1 MTEHGP
7 GGDER
12 GLESAADLYENA
24 PCGYLS
30 TLPEGTIVRV
40 NRTFLDWTGFRR
52 EDLVGR
58 RRFQDLLSVGGRIYH
73 ETHFAPLLRMQG
85 QVREIAAEIACPDG
99 RRLPVLINSSIR
111 FAADGTPQSVRTTV
125 FDATDRRRYEQELLR
140 VQNQATTSE
149 RRVRLLR
156 TAAERMASA
165 STVAE
170 VVSALEAV
178 VLEGLPAAAGATV
191 IGLDGEEPPDGARGE
206 HPPPGRGGAIEVPLV
221 VADRAVGLLTVALS
235 PAGALDDDDMD
246 LLRALVLQAAPAVE
260 RARLYEDAVEQGRRA
275 ALSARIISALIQVPT
290 VRERARL
297 LEQLGIP
304 ELADA
309 VDVVLA
315 DDGAPGPEE
324 IASLARLAMVDGAAA
339 GPPRRLEGGIDRVA
353 LRLSVGPD
361 PLGAIVLSRIA
372 PRRFAADELGFLG
385 ELAERAAFA
394 LGNARLLER
403 ERSIAHTLQAALL
416 AGERPRDP
424 RFDVA
429 TLYQPAERHL
439 DVGGDWSDV
448 FALGRNRVGLVVGDV
463 VGRGIDAASA
473 MGQLRSA
480 TRAVA
485 GFQVGPARV
494 IERLDGFVESLPSAR
509 MATVVYAEIDL
520 DARTVTYACAGH
532 LPPALLTS
540 DGDARL
546 LWDGRSTPLG
556 LPPDAG
562 PRPEGHVTTARG
574 DSLILYTD
582 GLVERRGEVIDAG
595 LDRLLA
601 ALIRCRDEPP
611 PRLLEIVTGELRAE
625 LPDNDDICALCLR
638 FETG

>member
-1 MTEHGP
+1 MTEHEPDDG
-7 GGDER
+7 ER

-40 NRTFLDWTGFRR
+40 NQTFLDWTGFRR
-52 EDLVGR
+52 EDLVRR

-111 FAADGTPQSVRTTV
+111 FAADGTPEFVRTTV

-140 VQNQATTSE
+140 VQNQATASE

-156 TAAERMASA
+156 SAAERMASA

-178 VLEGLPAAAGATV
+178 VLEGLPAAIRATV
-191 IGLDGEEPPDGARGE
+191 IGLDGQETPRGAPAE
-206 HPPPGRGGAIEVPLV
+206 HRPSGGADVIEVPLV

-235 PAGALDDDDMD
+235 PARALDDDDVD
-246 LLRALVLQAAPAVE
+246 LLNALVLQAAPAVE
-260 RARLYEDAVEQGRRA
+260 RARLYEDAVEHGRRA
-275 ALSARIISALIQVPT
+275 ALSARIVSALIQVPT
-290 VRERARL
+290 VRDQAAL
-297 LEQLGIP
+297 LEQLGVP
-304 ELADA
+304 DLADA

-315 DDGAPGPEE
+315 DDGPTAPEE
-324 IASLARLAMVDGAAA
+324 IGSLARLAMVDGSVAH
-339 GPPRRLEGGIDRVA
+339 PPRRLEGGVDRVA
-353 LRLSVGPD
+353 LPLTVGPE
-361 PLGAIVLSRIA
+361 PLGAIVLTRIA
-372 PRRFAADELGFLG
+372 PRGFAGDELGFLG
-385 ELAERAAFA
+385 ELAERAAFT

-448 FALGRNRVGLVVGDV
+448 FALGRNRVGVVVGDV
-463 VGRGIDAASA
+463 VGRGIHAATA

-494 IERLDGFVESLPSAR
+494 IERLDGFVESFPSAR

-520 DARTVTYACAGH
+520 DARTATYACAGH

-546 LWDGRSTPLG
+546 LWEGRSTPLG
-556 LPPDAG
+556 VPPDEC
-562 PRPEGHVTTARG
+562 PRPEGHVTTAQG

-601 ALIRCRDEPP
+601 ALVRWKGEPP
-611 PRLLEIVTGELRAE
+611 PRLLEIVTGELRAD
-625 LPDNDDICALCLR
+625 LRDNDDICALCLR
-638 FETG
+638 FRT